1 MLNGWRKDDPGMIF
15 RIPTELCW
23 RGDNVGDGDDGDDSD
38 DDDSD
43 GDVVQV

>member
-1 MLNGWRKDDPGMIF
+1 MIF

-23 RGDNVGDGDDGDDSD
+23 RGNDGEEDDGDGSD
-38 DDDSD
+38 GGDDD